1 MDRRNFLATIGMTGA
16 ALALPSRA
24 NAALTGLSDSEIES
38 RVMELLARMTLEEK
52 VDQMSGRLLSL
63 SPGHGLSFGES
74 PANTRLGIPA
84 MITLGASRGAGMGRA
99 TVFPVSMCRGA
110 SWDRA
115 LEERIGEVI
124 GYETRAKGC
133 HTLLGPCVNLL
144 RHPSW
149 GRAQETYG
157 EDPLLLGVLGAAH
170 VIGAQKHVMACPKH
184 FAGNSIDDSR
194 FFVNIVMDERTLRE
208 IYLPHF
214 KRCVDAGAATIMSAY
229 NHLNGALCG
238 QNPHLITEIL
248 KREWGFQGL
257 VMSDWTN
264 AVDDTVAAAN
274 AGLNLEMP
282 DGKAHYGKKLAEAV
296 RAGKVLQKNI
306 DESVTRILRQKFK
319 FITPDFRKGYD
330 QDRIADKDAA
340 SLARQAAVK
349 GMVLLK
355 NRDGALPLDAGVKGL
370 AVMGELAAKKN
381 LGDLGSSFV
390 LPPYAVS
397 ALEGIRRRAGAV
409 KVEYCRGKNLG
420 EAERIAR
427 SVDAVVVFAGCTWRD
442 EGEHLGYW
450 GGDRLNLE
458 LHPGET
464 ALIKAAARA
473 NPRCIVVLEG
483 GSAIV
488 MEAWKDMVPA
498 IAMAWYP
505 GMEGGNAIAE
515 VLFGDQ
521 NPSGKLPMVFPKS
534 ADQLVPFD
542 PVSKTVKYGYYHG
555 YRWMDKKNIE
565 PAFPFGFGLS
575 YTSYKYS
582 KLRLNK
588 NSVDRDDKLVAQ
600 VDVTNIG
607 ARAGEEIVQL
617 YIGYNG
623 TKIDRPVK
631 DLKAFGRVALDP
643 GQTRTVSLELSPQEL
658 AWFNPEKGAWQIE
671 DIEYLAMV
679 GPSSKAEDLKLSD
692 KFRIIGI

>member
-1 MDRRNFLATIGMTGA
+1 MDRRTFLSTVGGAGTAT
-16 ALALPSRA
+16 
-24 NAALTGLSDSEIES
+24 
-38 RVMELLARMTLEEK
+38 LLAGAVRAQQGELSGSELEAKVRQVLGRMTLEQK

-63 SPGHGLSFGES
+63 GQRHGLSYGES
-74 PANTRLGIPA
+74 PANARLGIPA

-115 LEERIGEVI
+115 LEERIGDVI

-133 HTLLGPCVNLL
+133 HSLLGPCVNLV

-170 VIGAQKHVMACPKH
+170 VTGAQKHVMACPKH

-194 FFVNIVMDERTLRE
+194 FFVNVEMDERTLRE

-214 KRCVDAGAATIMSAY
+214 KRCVDAGAASIMSAY
-229 NHLNGALCG
+229 NHLNGPLCG
-238 QNPHLITEIL
+238 QDPHLITEVL
-248 KREWGFQGL
+248 KRDWGFAGL

-274 AGLNLEMP
+274 AGLDLEMP
-282 DGKAHYGKKLAEAV
+282 NGAAHYGKKLAAAV
-296 RAGKVLQKNI
+296 LAGQVPLKNI
-306 DESVTRILRQKFK
+306 DDSVTRILRQKFK
-319 FITPDFRKGYD
+319 FITPRFRQGYD
-330 QDRIADKDAA
+330 KRRIADRDAA
-340 SLARQAAVK
+340 ALAREAAVK
-349 GMVLLK
+349 GMVLLQ
-355 NRDGALPLDAGVKGL
+355 NRDGALPLDPGVKSV
-370 AVMGELAAKKN
+370 AVMGELADKHN

-397 ALEGIRRRAGAV
+397 ALEGIRRRAASV

-420 EAERIAR
+420 QAERIAR
-427 SVDAVVVFAGCTWRD
+427 SVDAVVVVAGCTWRD
-442 EGEHLGYW
+442 EGENLNSW

-458 LHPGET
+458 LHPGDV
-464 ALIKAAARA
+464 ALIQAAARA
-473 NPRCIVVLEG
+473 NRRCIVVLEG

-488 MEAWKDMVPA
+488 MEPWRDAVPA
-498 IAMAWYP
+498 ILVAWYP

-521 NPSGKLPMVFPKS
+521 NPSGKLPLVFPRS
-534 ADQLVPFD
+534 ANQLVPFD
-542 PVSKTVKYGYYHG
+542 PVAKTVTYGYYHG
-555 YRWMDKKNIE
+555 YRWMDRQGLA

-575 YTSYKYS
+575 YTHYGYD
-582 KLRLNK
+582 KLRLEAK
-588 NSVDRDDKLVAQ
+588 RVKPDGMVRAQ
-600 VDVTNIG
+600 VDITNLG
-607 ARAGEEIVQL
+607 DRSGEEVVEL
-617 YIGYNG
+617 YVGYPG

-631 DLKAFGRVALDP
+631 DLKAFARVALGP
-643 GQTRTVSLELSPQEL
+643 GETKTVDLDFAVADL
-658 AWFNPEKGAWQIE
+658 AWYNPARAGWELE
-671 DIEYLAMV
+671 PLEYLLQV
-679 GPSSKAEDLKLSD
+679 GPSSRAEDLKCRES
-692 KFRIIGI
+692 FQVQGA